1 MILTVY
7 TLCLWFSPI
16 RGEARKGKGG
26 GDPWHSFTQLEY
38 LCEINVIGSPK
49 GITEVFIVVPNRRKK
64 NWEFLKQRLRNDH
77 ATMLYLREPLSPVW
91 IAMLCELGIHR
102 TKIDRSFFHC
112 QHMLTWFFFQIL
124 KSYRISYRGIRFL
137 NVSQHEFIKNWL
149 IIVFLN
155 FPQKGSISDLSATSF
170 KAL

>member
-1 MILTVY
+1 MRRE
-7 TLCLWFSPI
+7 
-16 RGEARKGKGG
+16 RGRGG
-26 GDPWHSFTQLEY
+26 GGTFHIVLRNWIY

-49 GITEVFIVVPNRRKK
+49 GITEVFIVVPNRRIK

-112 QHMLTWFFFQIL
+112 QHMLT
-124 KSYRISYRGIRFL
+124 
-137 NVSQHEFIKNWL
+137 
-149 IIVFLN
+149 
-155 FPQKGSISDLSATSF
+155 
-170 KAL
+170 

>member
-26 GDPWHSFTQLEY
+26 GDLSHSFTQLEY

-155 FPQKGSISDLSATSF
+155 FPKKGSINDLSATSF

>member
-26 GDPWHSFTQLEY
+26 GGGDLSHSFTQLEY

-49 GITEVFIVVPNRRKK
+49 GITEVFIVVPNRRIK

-77 ATMLYLREPLSPVW
+77 ATMLYLREPLSRVW

-112 QHMLTWFFFQIL
+112 QHMLT
-124 KSYRISYRGIRFL
+124 
-137 NVSQHEFIKNWL
+137 
-149 IIVFLN
+149 
-155 FPQKGSISDLSATSF
+155 
-170 KAL
+170 